1 MLYTN
6 GVRLDRHRA
15 GLESKLRGMSMS
27 TLATSAAVVVLMF
40 APGAN
45 AQHHQHDPATEK
57 VGTVA
62 FATSCSPAAQP
73 QFNRAVALLHSF
85 EFVRAME
92 AFAVTLTTDPSCAM
106 AEWGI
111 ALSRWSN
118 PFAVGRRAA
127 GPLQQGRDA
136 VERARRIGT
145 KTDRERAYVDAVS
158 RLYAD
163 FETTEQ
169 TARLLAYRDGMSK
182 VAAAYAT
189 DTEASIFYALSIA
202 AAASPTDK
210 TFADQLRAG
219 AILEKLIAGQPD
231 HPGLAHYII
240 HSYDFPPLADRA
252 LDAARRYA
260 KIAPSAPHALHMPSH
275 TFTRLGH
282 WQESIDTNMAS
293 GAVARRD
300 GAVAEELH
308 TMDYRTYAYL
318 QTAQDGD
325 ARRLLDALPEV
336 AARFDPEAL
345 GSGAPG
351 SAGVF
356 ALAAIPARYAL
367 ERGAWAEAAKLEPH
381 ASKFPYTEALTYF
394 ARAIGAARIGDAAT
408 VRSSVEALQK
418 IQHQLMEAK
427 EAYWAGQT
435 EIQRRSASAWVAF
448 AERREADALAEM
460 RAAATL
466 EDSTEK
472 SAVTPGP
479 LAPARELLG
488 EMLLELKEPAQAR
501 KEFEATLKKEPN
513 RFRAVYGAARA
524 ASLTGDRAAARR
536 YYDQLLEICQRGD
549 KPGRPELA
557 DARQGRMSR

>member
-1 MLYTN
+1 
-6 GVRLDRHRA
+6 
-15 GLESKLRGMSMS
+15 MS
-27 TLATSAAVVVLMF
+27 TFAISAAVAVLLF

-45 AQHHQHDPATEK
+45 AQDHKHASATEK
-57 VGTVA
+57 LGTVA
-62 FATSCSPAAQP
+62 FATSCSAAAQP

-85 EFVRAME
+85 EFLRAIE
-92 AFAVTLTTDPSCAM
+92 AFGATLTTDPSCAM

-118 PFAVGRRAA
+118 PFAVGRRPA

-136 VERARRIGT
+136 VERARTIGT

-163 FETTEQ
+163 FETTDQ

-182 VAAAYAT
+182 VAAAHPN
-189 DTEASIFYALSIA
+189 DSEASIFYALSIA

-210 TFADQLRAG
+210 TFADQLKAG
-219 AILEKLIAGQPD
+219 AILERLIGRQPD

-252 LDAARRYA
+252 LEAARRYA

-275 TFTRLGH
+275 TFTRLGY
-282 WQESIDTNMAS
+282 WQESIDTNTAS
-293 GAVARRD
+293 AAVARRD

-318 QTAQDGD
+318 QTAQDRD
-325 ARRLLDALPEV
+325 ARRMLDALPEL
-336 AARFDPEAL
+336 AARFDPDAL
-345 GSGAPG
+345 GSAAPG

-367 ERGAWAEAAKLEPH
+367 ERGAWADAAKLEPH
-381 ASKFPYTEALTYF
+381 PSKFPYTEALTYF
-394 ARAIGAARIGDAAT
+394 ARAIGAARIGDTAT
-408 VRSSVEALQK
+408 VRSSMEALQE
-418 IQHQLMEAK
+418 IQQKLMQAK

-435 EIQRRSASAWVAF
+435 EIQRRSASAWLAF
-448 AERREADALAEM
+448 VERREADALAEM
-460 RAAATL
+460 RAAAML

-488 EMLLELKEPAQAR
+488 EMLLELKEPAQAL

-536 YYDQLLEICQRGD
+536 YYDQLLRICQRGD

-557 DARQGRMSR
+557 DARQARVSR